1 MNQLFELSMMLDNE
15 KFRKVLNGVYDKVGY
30 LDGNEDE
37 YIDKS
42 LVSKGI
48 TIIYRDSQ
56 YRKKVKVVINSGIL
70 LNGDNPGPDKFVR
83 KFDKR
88 ISEYFGFKYRMED
101 FNLSETIL
109 STNIDVRNRENV
121 AAYLKVFKKI
131 GRVKGFS
138 PSRYEG
144 FDDIGSF
151 CLDGNSNGIEFLIY
165 DLENYVA
172 QRLRETDIKR
182 KKLKSAIR
190 ESEGILRA
198 EVRLTKPKVIRDY
211 TDTNDVSG
219 QIVELSKK
227 CQDIFLDIFTR
238 IIPFG
243 DFYKK
248 DEAVEIIRR
257 AVDDNTLR
265 RKMLRLVALIPVKK
279 SLYLAQKAMDR
290 RNIEK
295 VMDTFAMINLSP
307 IAISKRHDVKHLKC
321 FYEYLFAEK

>member
-1 MNQLFELSMMLDNE
+1 MYMNQLFELSMMLDNE
-15 KFRKVLNGVYDKVGY
+15 KFRKVLNGVYDKVGC

-48 TIIYRDSQ
+48 NIIYRDSQ
-56 YRKKVKVVINSGIL
+56 YKKKVKVVINSRIL
-70 LNGDNPGPDKFVR
+70 LNEDNPDPDKFVR
-83 KFDKR
+83 KLDKR

-101 FNLSETIL
+101 FTLSETIL

-211 TDTNDVSG
+211 TDINDVSG
-219 QIVELSKK
+219 QIVELSEK

-248 DEAVEIIRR
+248 DEAVEIICREISDVR
-257 AVDDNTLR
+257 LR
-265 RKMLRLVALIPVKK
+265 KRMLRLVALIPEKK
-279 SLYLAQKAMDR
+279 SLFLAQKAMEC
-290 RNIEK
+290 RNFEK
-295 VMDTFAMINLSP
+295 VMKSFAKINVSP
-307 IAISKRHDVKHLKC
+307 VTISKRQDIKWLENL
-321 FYEYLFAEK
+321 YENLLD